1 MLKHFIFNNSS
12 SIFFFLYQVFV
23 NMFRIERKNLIYLKK
38 STILAEFI
46 NLTYYNKNKLFLFEN
61 NTVNDICESLMNL

>member
-1 MLKHFIFNNSS
+1 
-12 SIFFFLYQVFV
+12 
-23 NMFRIERKNLIYLKK
+23 MFRIERKNLIYLKK